1 MVFNREGRL
10 HLCSQ
15 ATRKTFSKLWSPLS
29 STMTVL
35 WFGCS
40 GMYLL
45 RFSPQH
51 ALKVWNGNKKC
62 WMWLY
67 WGTFLRRIYCEKDS
81 PFLAIKPVYFSW
93 SQPFICHRHSG
104 HLQGR
109 DIWCWAT
116 SYYTVTVWSAH
127 DTYTKLKRNQGG
139 PSDLILFIKMTGCL
153 PEDIQPHSQASLI
166 NITLTR
172 KDFED
177 LDLRKQYIYT

>member
-29 STMTVL
+29 STIAVL

-67 WGTFLRRIYCEKDS
+67 WGGFLRRIYCEKDS
-81 PFLAIKPVYFSW
+81 WFLAIKPVYFSW
-93 SQPFICHRHSG
+93 SQQLMSPTHRTSPRERYLVLGNFILHCDSQQCSW
-104 HLQGR
+104 HLHQIKEEPGR
-109 DIWCWAT
+109 TKWPDI
-116 SYYTVTVWSAH
+116 
-127 DTYTKLKRNQGG
+127 
-139 PSDLILFIKMTGCL
+139 
-153 PEDIQPHSQASLI
+153 
-166 NITLTR
+166 
-172 KDFED
+172 
-177 LDLRKQYIYT
+177 IY